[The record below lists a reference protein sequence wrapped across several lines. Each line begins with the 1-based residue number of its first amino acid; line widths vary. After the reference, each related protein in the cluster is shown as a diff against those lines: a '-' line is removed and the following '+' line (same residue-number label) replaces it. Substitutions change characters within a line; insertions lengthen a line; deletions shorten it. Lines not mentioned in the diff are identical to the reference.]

1 MFETPQETKPSA
13 SKGLWVGI
21 AAVVV
26 LGAGG
31 AYFLM
36 QFKGAAGRQPSSSMA
51 GTAGQAKGDADP
63 VRDLKIQRTTMDK
76 DRNGTMSVWSVT
88 IENKSASYSYG
99 GIKYETTYVGSDG
112 TVLMVNKGTIAETI
126 APGEQKSLTANDPLY
141 PAGVARYMM
150 KITGATPAAP

>member
-1 MFETPQETKPSA
+1 
-13 SKGLWVGI
+13 
-21 AAVVV
+21 
-26 LGAGG
+26 
-31 AYFLM
+31 
-36 QFKGAAGRQPSSSMA
+36 
-51 GTAGQAKGDADP
+51 
-63 VRDLKIQRTTMDK
+63 MDK

-126 APGEQKSLTANDPLY
+126 GPGEQKSLTANDPLY
-141 PAGVARYMM
+141 PTGVARYMM